1 MPLKRPA
8 ATSAA
13 SKAKR
18 QQVES
23 PFASK
28 CGAIMSVLTEA
39 EGYPEATLQMLAS
52 SVQSCFGTPKD
63 SRHMVQNAVIDMISE
78 VLASIEANHVKKIN
92 ELKTKIAEADAE
104 KARRQAVADAAAV
117 TRTEKAEAAKA
128 AEVAL
133 EEMLAAEAT
142 ATTESQEAQAQQKIG
157 DAELSKAES
166 RKVAAE
172 DAMSKAFEP
181 LKDGS
186 AQDIAGS
193 IDIVI
198 NVGKDL
204 AFEEQLLSTAT
215 HVLGKPAS
223 ERAAFDGVVM
233 QQMEEQLKNAI
244 GKLSAQL
251 ASGEAAKAE
260 RASTV
265 QAAQDKLS
273 SFSQQALTCRE
284 QLERAKTDAKESV
297 AASKAALKA
306 VQDLDPEIAEASA
319 NAELAECV
327 LVAFKADLETCKERC
342 MASLWLPRKQ
352 PLLRTRNELLQRPRG
367 SKHDCVDRSCTN
379 LWLLHAADELGFSAV
394 ETPSAMLTPPLQCW
408 SM

>member
-1 MPLKRPA
+1 
-8 ATSAA
+8 
-13 SKAKR
+13 
-18 QQVES
+18 
-23 PFASK
+23 
-28 CGAIMSVLTEA
+28 MSVLTEA

-92 ELKTKIAEADAE
+92 ELKTKIDEADAE

-273 SFSQQALTCRE
+273 SCSQQALACRE
-284 QLERAKTDAKESV
+284 QLEQAKTDAKESV

-306 VQDLDPEIAEASA
+306 VQDLDPEIAEASD
-319 NAELAECV
+319 NAEMAESV
-327 LVAFKADLETCKERC
+327 LVAFKADLETCKELVSGEPV
-342 MASLWLPRKQ
+342 APSETAP
-352 PLLRTRNELLQRPRG
+352 
-367 SKHDCVDRSCTN
+367 V
-379 LWLLHAADELGFSAV
+379 ADEERVAP
-394 ETPSAMLTPPLQCW
+394 ETSGEQA
-408 SM
+408 